1 MPKYLLRASYT
12 QAGAQGL
19 LKDGGTKRAE
29 VVREAA
35 ASVGGSIE
43 AIYWAFGGD
52 DFIGIVDLPNNAA
65 AAALSLTVG
74 ASGAA
79 GVTTTVLMTAGEVD
93 EAVKL
98 HPSYRPP
105 GA

>member
-19 LKDGGTKRAE
+19 IKEGGTKRAE
-29 VVREAA
+29 VVRAAA
-35 ASVGGSIE
+35 ASVGGSVE
-43 AIYWAFGGD
+43 AQYWAFGD
-52 DFIGIVDLPNNAA
+52 DDYYGIFDLPSNAA
-65 AAALSLTVG
+65 AAALSLTVAATG
-74 ASGAA
+74 AVG
-79 GVTTTVLMTAGEVD
+79 TKTTVLMTAADVD

>member
-1 MPKYLLRASYT
+1 MPKYMLQASYT

-19 LKDGGTKRAE
+19 LKDGGSKRLAAIQS
-29 VVREAA
+29 AA
-35 ASVGGSIE
+35 ASVGGSVDV
-43 AIYWAFGGD
+43 AYWAFGDD
-52 DFIGIVDLPNNAA
+52 DFVGIFDLPGNAA

-74 ASGAA
+74 ATGA
-79 GVTTTVLMTAGEVD
+79 VTTKTTVLLSAGEVD
-93 EAVKL
+93 EVVKL

>member
-19 LKDGGTKRAE
+19 IKDGGSKRLE
-29 VVREAA
+29 VIRAAA
-35 ASVGGSIE
+35 ASVGGSVE
-43 AIYWAFGGD
+43 AAYWAFGED
-52 DFIGIVDLPNNAA
+52 DFVGIFDLPGNAEAA
-65 AAALSLTVG
+65 AVSLTVS
-74 ASGAA
+74 ASGAV
-79 GVTTTVLMTAGEVD
+79 GTKTTVLMTAADVD
-93 EAVKL
+93 AAVKL

>member
-1 MPKYLLRASYT
+1 MPKYMLRASYT
-12 QAGAQGL
+12 QSGAQGL

-29 VVREAA
+29 VVRAAA

-43 AIYWAFGGD
+43 AQYWAFGD
-52 DFIGIVDLPNNAA
+52 DDYVCIADMPNNAA

-74 ASGAA
+74 ASGA
-79 GVTTTVLMTAGEVD
+79 VRLTSTVLMTATEVD
-93 EAVKL
+93 DAVKL